1 MVLETPRLFCFACPI
16 LFTGLL
22 GYAAC
27 PCICEWG
34 GTVQKLSPKRGS
46 TKVVARCGRVGGK
59 GPPTD
64 ANGPLDSRVEW
75 LEAEAEWEDK

>member
-1 MVLETPRLFCFACPI
+1 
-16 LFTGLL
+16 
-22 GYAAC
+22 
-27 PCICEWG
+27 
-34 GTVQKLSPKRGS
+34 VQKLSPKRGS